1 MSTDQNTAPAA
12 PAPPRPRPSPEA
24 LPARPAPVA
33 AATAAG
39 VAWGNSAPLA
49 LAAFATTTF
58 MLSLIYITAVPA
70 ATTPVVFGVA
80 LMFGGLAQFVGGVIQ
95 LRMGNTFGGMLF
107 CGFGAFWLSLF
118 AFAQFFVKSVPA
130 AQVGH
135 AEGLFLYAFGIFA
148 AVMFLA
154 SFRTSIVVVTAL
166 AGLTAALFV
175 LGAAL
180 YTASLGVIA
189 GVASSGLLKTG
200 GWIALVVAGLAFYLA
215 LAEVCEATYGR
226 EILPVGHLAKP
237 ERESLGE
244 G

>member
-1 MSTDQNTAPAA
+1 
-12 PAPPRPRPSPEA
+12 
-24 LPARPAPVA
+24 
-33 AATAAG
+33 
-39 VAWGNSAPLA
+39 
-49 LAAFATTTF
+49 

-80 LMFGGLAQFVGGVIQ
+80 LMFGGLAQFVAGVIQ

-118 AFAQFFVKSVPA
+118 AIAQFFIRDVPPT
-130 AQVGH
+130 QVGH
-135 AEGLFLYAFGIFA
+135 AQGLFLYAFGVFS
-148 AVMFLA
+148 AVMLLA
-154 SFRTSIVVVTAL
+154 SFRTSIVVVTTL
-166 AGLTAALFV
+166 AGLTAALFL

-200 GWIALVVAGLAFYLA
+200 GWFALAVAGLAFYLA
-215 LAEVCEATYGR
+215 LADVCEASYGR

-237 ERESLGE
+237 KRESLE
-244 G
+244 KE

>member
-1 MSTDQNTAPAA
+1 MSTDQSITPAV
-12 PAPPRPRPSPEA
+12 PTPPRPRVAPEA
-24 LPARPAPVA
+24 SSVRPAPVPAA
-33 AATAAG
+33 AATG

-49 LAAFATTTF
+49 LAGFATTTF
-58 MLSLIYITAVPA
+58 MLSLIYIDVVPA
-70 ATTPVVFGVA
+70 AATPVVFGVA

-118 AFAQFFVKSVPA
+118 AIAEFFIKSVPV

-148 AVMFLA
+148 AIMLAA

-180 YTASLGVIA
+180 YTASLPVIA

-200 GWIALVVAGLAFYLA
+200 GWIALVIAGLAFYLA
-215 LAEVCEATYGR
+215 LAEVCEFTYGR
-226 EILPVGHLAKP
+226 EILPVGHLAKS
-237 ERESLGE
+237 EH
-244 G
+244 